1 MTEPSHSPLSETE
14 SFDRFSLPDASGRFG
29 PYGGSFVPETL
40 SHPLREL
47 TDAYGKANADPA
59 FQEELDLLLRTFAG
73 RPTELYFAKR
83 LTKRLGGAKIY
94 LKREDLLHTG
104 AHKINNALGQ
114 ALLAKRMGKQRII
127 AETGAG
133 QHGIATASVC
143 AHFGFDCV
151 IYMGA
156 EDMRR
161 QALNVFRMRLS
172 GAEVRGVEAGSKT
185 LKEAINEAMRDW
197 VTNVRSTHY
206 ILGSALGAHPY
217 PGMVRDF
224 HKVIGEETKRQFLQA
239 EGKLPDEM
247 IACVGGGSNAI
258 GFFFDF
264 LEEPSVRLTGV
275 EAGGRSLEQGDHAAR
290 FEGGKLGILQGCK
303 TWILQNPDGQ
313 INPTHSVSAGLD
325 YAAIGPEHAFYKD
338 RGRIGYANVGDE
350 EALEAFKMLSS
361 EEGIL
366 PALETS
372 HGLALGFRRAT
383 ELPKEQA
390 ICINL
395 SGRGDKDA
403 MEAARLMGVSGLPE
417 MKIQ

>member
-1 MTEPSHSPLSETE
+1 MINTTDQLNTNPNQV
-14 SFDRFSLPDASGRFG
+14 DRFSLPDGKGRFG

-47 TDAYGKANADPA
+47 NESYLEAQRDPA
-59 FQEELDLLLRTFAG
+59 FQAELDHLLKTFAG
-73 RPTELYFAKR
+73 RPTELYFAEQ
-83 LTKRLGGAKIY
+83 LTKEMGGAKIY

-114 ALLAKRMGKQRII
+114 ALLAKRMGKTRII

-143 AHFGFDCV
+143 AHFGFECV

-161 QALNVFRMRLS
+161 QALNVFKMRLS

-197 VTNVRSTHY
+197 VTNVNSTHY

-224 HKVIGEETKRQFLQA
+224 HRIIGEETKRQFKEK
-239 EGKLPDEM
+239 EGRLPDEM

-264 LEEPSVRLTGV
+264 LEEENVRLIGV
-275 EAGGRSLEQGDHAAR
+275 EAGGRSLDEGEHAAR

-325 YAAIGPEHAFYKD
+325 YAAIGPEHAFYRD
-338 RGRIGYANVGDE
+338 RNRIEYANAGDDD
-350 EALEAFKMLSS
+350 ALHAFQLLSAK
-361 EEGIL
+361 EGIL

-372 HGLALGFRRAT
+372 HGLAHAFKRAS
-383 ELPKEQA
+383 ELTADKI
-390 ICINL
+390 ICVNL

-403 MEAARLMGVSGLPE
+403 MEVARLLGEKTTAL
-417 MKIQ
+417 